1 MTVQVKVGTHE
12 RLILPNHKIPE
23 ILLLTFPR
31 RKLFTHELAE
41 RV

>member
-23 ILLLTFPR
+23 ILILTFCR
-31 RKLFTHELAE
+31 RKLVTHKLAE
-41 RV
+41 QV